1 MKHTQGEY
9 PASVEER
16 INIAMESIM
25 RFYEE
30 DEIDM
35 TNTEHVELLRETVG
49 EVIFNQWLTGDTDEM
64 PFDIDKLILVMKIS
78 AAKCILH
85 DLQMK
90 GLVDQI
96 EDGDGTEYVFLTDKG
111 KSTVGLQDLLTIN
124 LN

>member
-1 MKHTQGEY
+1 MNHKQGEY
-9 PASVEER
+9 PDSVEER
-16 INIAMESIM
+16 IDIAMESIM

-35 TNTEHVELLRETVG
+35 TNPEHVELLRETVG

-78 AAKCILH
+78 AAKCTLH
-85 DLQMK
+85 DLQEK
-90 GLVDQI
+90 GLIDQI